1 MPSNQS
7 LTDLIDMDTIKSI
20 ADILSETGIFTEH
33 TLANVNLYPALQYH
47 NQELISIIK
56 KHSNLKNILCSAV
69 MTEYDGLVYYL
80 HTYDEENSLSIDEAR
95 NFVINFKPRYL

>member
-1 MPSNQS
+1 MRSNQT
-7 LTDLIDMDTIKSI
+7 LTDLIDMDTIKNIS
-20 ADILSETGIFTEH
+20 DILSETGIFTEH
-33 TLANVNLYPALQYH
+33 TLDNVNLYLALQYH

-80 HTYDEENSLSIDEAR
+80 HTYDEENSLSTDEAR
-95 NFVINFKPRYL
+95 NFVINFN